1 MTARFF
7 NILAWYFRCSDDI
20 VSDNILK
27 STKQFKRENYITSI
41 RLNTIVIIITAGS
54 FFCSYPQDKNYIA
67 LSSAVFDILQQEEPS
82 YEIRTE
88 FRAGKL
94 KFLAHPFTG
103 IMVNTEGA
111 VHIYLGLYYDIFLT
125 NKFIVTPS
133 FAPGIY
139 NRSTSKD
146 LKSALEFRSQLEISI
161 MFDHGARIGFSF
173 NHISNASLG
182 EENPGVESLALTYI
196 IPI

>member
-1 MTARFF
+1 LLF
-7 NILAWYFRCSDDI
+7 
-20 VSDNILK
+20 K
-27 STKQFKRENYITSI
+27 SEDYITSI
-41 RLNTIVIIITAGS
+41 RLNTIIIFITAGS
-54 FFCSYPQDKNYIA
+54 LFGIYAQQNNYIA

-88 FRAGKL
+88 FRAGNL
-94 KFLAHPFTG
+94 KFLTHPFAG

-111 VHIYLGLYYDIFLT
+111 VHLYIGLYYDIFLT
-125 NKFIVTPS
+125 NSFVITPS

-139 NRSTSKD
+139 DRNKSKD
-146 LKSALEFRSQLEISI
+146 LKYALEFRSQLELSI